1 MDDPVLRVSER
12 RSLMVQARDCTFS
25 SPAESLLS
33 RLEQFDHR
41 VRATNWFTTARFAGA
56 YSIVHDTVLCVQ
68 LRQLEEK
75 QRLLPDCYFTADLQL
90 RTPRAGQHHRSNSLS
105 AMHEV
110 HLKSTLMDRLHLL
123 ETRIRQ
129 LSFQLDKEIGTGTS
143 RGADANGSCIHTT
156 AVTEEKNKDTGIC
169 SSTVVERSWR
179 TGELFKSGAR
189 ELQSQKPRTTKV
201 IKLDAYDL
209 KVKELKKAAGAA
221 EKTATSAM
229 RQNER
234 RRQERS
240 RLYRRW
246 FSVGC

>member
-41 VRATNWFTTARFAGA
+41 
-56 YSIVHDTVLCVQ
+56 

-110 HLKSTLMDRLHLL
+110 HLKSTLIDRLHLL

-201 IKLDAYDL
+201 
-209 KVKELKKAAGAA
+209 KELKKAAGAA
-221 EKTATSAM
+221 EKTAASAM

-234 RRQERS
+234 RRQT

>member
-25 SPAESLLS
+25 CPAESLLS

-41 VRATNWFTTARFAGA
+41 
-56 YSIVHDTVLCVQ
+56 

-110 HLKSTLMDRLHLL
+110 HLKSTLIDRLHLL

-189 ELQSQKPRTTKV
+189 ELQSQKPRKT
-201 IKLDAYDL
+201 

-221 EKTATSAM
+221 EKTAASAM

-234 RRQERS
+234 RRQT

>member
-41 VRATNWFTTARFAGA
+41 
-56 YSIVHDTVLCVQ
+56 

-110 HLKSTLMDRLHLL
+110 HLKSTLIDRLHLL

-169 SSTVVERSWR
+169 SSTVIERSWR

-201 IKLDAYDL
+201 
-209 KVKELKKAAGAA
+209 
-221 EKTATSAM
+221 SC
-229 RQNER
+229 RH
-234 RRQERS
+234 
-240 RLYRRW
+240 RLPSTL
-246 FSVGC
+246 FLFLGN